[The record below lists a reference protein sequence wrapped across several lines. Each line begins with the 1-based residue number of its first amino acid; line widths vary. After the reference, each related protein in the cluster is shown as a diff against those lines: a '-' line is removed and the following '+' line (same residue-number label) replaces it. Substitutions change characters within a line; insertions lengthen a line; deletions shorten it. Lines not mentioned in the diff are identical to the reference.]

1 MTHNSMNDDE
11 DSKIILE
18 KRYSRKITGCML
30 FVLPIAWLVTG
41 LANSQA
47 YLVGGIF
54 YGLLFL
60 LLLGKFIFSDL
71 SDSENIVIT
80 PVGLHLGEGF
90 GSVKI
95 DWNDLGELY
104 SRTHTSTHVSS
115 NRLCGGEVAV
125 ETDVI
130 YLKTKGS
137 EQEDHSHS
145 IDFSQWGGRFVKNH
159 MAFYTAER
167 VIEMIK
173 KLRDTSSVKER
184 LKLIKNGKGMSMAEY
199 KKLQKG
205 PFWNRPYLT
214 CYDCGSELRYN
225 IKMPQSE
232 RTCPSCWSNEIAEP
246 RKIFPD
252 KQA

>member
-1 MTHNSMNDDE
+1 MHDDE

-47 YLVGGIF
+47 YFVGGIF

-60 LLLGKFIFSDL
+60 LLLGKYIFSDL

-95 DWNDLGELY
+95 DWSDLGELY

-115 NRLCGGEVAV
+115 NNSLCSGEVAV

-137 EQEDHSHS
+137 EKEEHSHS
-145 IDFSQWGGRFVKNH
+145 IDFSQWGGRFVKDH
-159 MAFYTAER
+159 MAFYTTER
-167 VIEMIK
+167 LIEMIK
-173 KLRDTSSVKER
+173 KLQDTPSVKER
-184 LKLIKNGKGMSMAEY
+184 LKLIKNGKGMSIAEY

-205 PFWNRPYLT
+205 PFWHRPYLT
-214 CYDCGSELRYN
+214 CYDCGSEMRYN

-232 RTCPSCWSNEIAEP
+232 RTCPSCGSKAIAEP